1 MANEDGSNQETEED
15 NGEDLDKKESD
26 KSAKRFFSLIILT
39 IVMFLVIGGVTVA
52 YFTGLLDP
60 VVNWITGSESEEISQ
75 NNTNIEKESEK
86 IVIPI
91 TMDPLAIPIF
101 QGNSIAATI
110 QIKLKLET
118 NNEEKAERINKILP
132 IISDAFISDLHGFLP
147 RLLKEKKKVDYK
159 IIKKRLQ
166 IIADKVVGKGVVTNV
181 IAKSAIEKTE
191 WL

>member
-75 NNTNIEKESEK
+75 SNTNIEKESEK
-86 IVIPI
+86 
-91 TMDPLAIPIF
+91 
-101 QGNSIAATI
+101 
-110 QIKLKLET
+110 
-118 NNEEKAERINKILP
+118 
-132 IISDAFISDLHGFLP
+132 
-147 RLLKEKKKVDYK
+147 
-159 IIKKRLQ
+159 
-166 IIADKVVGKGVVTNV
+166 
-181 IAKSAIEKTE
+181 
-191 WL
+191 